1 MSSVTNLE
9 IMFNLSKYNFS
20 WDNDLIVIAGAT
32 AVGKSNIALQLAKEI
47 KGVIINADSVQ
58 VYKDL
63 NVLSARPDTKN
74 MDYIPHYLY
83 GYVNSSN
90 TFSVSNWLFD
100 LKEKLIE
107 IKKNK
112 KVPILVGGSGLY
124 INAAINGLVPIPAIS
139 ENIKQESLSKLDHI
153 GLDKFREML
162 FDIDPVFL
170 QKNNDKHRLLRAH
183 SVYLQTSKPLSFWHD
198 QPREGKVSKQIYSFL
213 ISSERKVIYKNC
225 DNRFNQMLNVGGLEE
240 VIKLRDK
247 HIDRSLPIMKSLGVK
262 WLLNYLDSQISF
274 DDAVR
279 LSMRDTRHYVKRQ
292 LTWFRHNYIP
302 NKIIEL

>member
-1 MSSVTNLE
+1 V
-9 IMFNLSKYNFS
+9 
-20 WDNDLIVIAGAT
+20 IV
-32 AVGKSNIALQLAKEI
+32 
-47 KGVIINADSVQ
+47 NADSVQ

-100 LKEKLIE
+100 LKEKLVE

-139 ENIKQESLSKLDHI
+139 ENIKQESLSKLDHVGI
-153 GLDKFREML
+153 DKFREML

-225 DNRFNQMLNVGGLEE
+225 DKRFNQMLNVGGLEE

>member
-9 IMFNLSKYNFS
+9 NMFDLSKYNFS
-20 WDNDLIVIAGAT
+20 WDHDLIIIAGAT
-32 AVGKSNIALQLAKEI
+32 AVGKSNIAVQLANEI

-63 NVLSARPDTKN
+63 NVLSARPNSKN
-74 MDYIPHYLY
+74 MDCVPHYLY

-90 TFSVSNWLFD
+90 AFSVSNWLFD
-100 LKEKLIE
+100 LKEKLVE

-124 INAAINGLVPIPAIS
+124 INAAINGLVSIPAIS
-139 ENIKQESLSKLDHI
+139 ENIKEESLSKLDHI
-153 GLDKFREML
+153 GIDKFREML
-162 FDIDPVFL
+162 FDIDPVFS

-213 ISSERKVIYKNC
+213 ISSERKVLYKNC
-225 DNRFNQMLNVGGLEE
+225 DIRFSQMLSAGGLQE
-240 VIKLRDK
+240 VIKLHYK
-247 HIDRSLPIMKSLGVK
+247 NIDRSLPIMKSLGVK

-274 DDAVR
+274 DEAVR

-302 NKIIEL
+302 NKIIEV

>member
-9 IMFNLSKYNFS
+9 NMFDLSKYNFS
-20 WDNDLIVIAGAT
+20 WDHDLIIIAGAT
-32 AVGKSNIALQLAKEI
+32 AVGKSNIAVQLANEI

-63 NVLSARPDTKN
+63 NVLSARPNSKN
-74 MDYIPHYLY
+74 MDCVPHYLY

-100 LKEKLIE
+100 LKEKLVE

-124 INAAINGLVPIPAIS
+124 INAAINGLVSIPAIS

-153 GLDKFREML
+153 GIDKFREML
-162 FDIDPVFL
+162 FDIDPVFS

-213 ISSERKVIYKNC
+213 ISSERKVLYQNC
-225 DNRFNQMLNVGGLEE
+225 DIRFSQMLSAGGLQE
-240 VIKLRDK
+240 VIKLHNK
-247 HIDRSLPIMKSLGVK
+247 NIDRSFPIMKSLGVK

-274 DDAVR
+274 DEAIR

>member
-9 IMFNLSKYNFS
+9 NMFDLSKYNFS
-20 WDNDLIVIAGAT
+20 WDHDLIIIAGAT
-32 AVGKSNIALQLAKEI
+32 AVGKSNIAVQLANEI

-63 NVLSARPDTKN
+63 NVLSARPNSKN
-74 MDYIPHYLY
+74 LDCVPHYLY
-83 GYVNSSN
+83 GYVNSLN

-100 LKEKLIE
+100 LKEKLVE

-124 INAAINGLVPIPAIS
+124 INAAINGLVTIPAIS

-153 GLDKFREML
+153 GIDKFREML
-162 FDIDPVFL
+162 FDIDPVFS

-213 ISSERKVIYKNC
+213 ISSERKVLYKNC
-225 DNRFNQMLNVGGLEE
+225 DIRFSQMLSAGGLQE
-240 VIKLRDK
+240 VIKLHYK
-247 HIDRSLPIMKSLGVK
+247 NIDRSLPIMKSLGVK

-274 DDAVR
+274 DEAVR

>member
-1 MSSVTNLE
+1 MSSITNLE

-32 AVGKSNIALQLAKEI
+32 AVGKSNIAVQLAKEI
-47 KGVIINADSVQ
+47 KGVIVNADSVQ

-63 NVLSARPDTKN
+63 SVLSARPDTKN

-100 LKEKLIE
+100 LHEKLVE

-112 KVPILVGGSGLY
+112 KIPILVGGSGLY

-153 GLDKFREML
+153 GIDKFREIL

-170 QKNNDKHRLLRAH
+170 QKNNDKQRLLRAH
-183 SVYLQTSKPLSFWHD
+183 SVYLQTSKPLSFWYD
-198 QPREGKVSKQIYSFL
+198 QPREGRVSKQIYSFL

-225 DNRFNQMLNVGGLEE
+225 DKRFNQMLNVGGLEE

-262 WLLNYLDSQISF
+262 WFLNYLDSEMSF
-274 DDAVR
+274 DEAVR

>member
-9 IMFNLSKYNFS
+9 NMFNLSKYNFS
-20 WDNDLIVIAGAT
+20 WDNDLIIIAGAT
-32 AVGKSNIALQLAKEI
+32 AVGKSNIAVQLAKEI
-47 KGVIINADSVQ
+47 KGVIVNADSVQ

-100 LKEKLIE
+100 LKEKLVE
-107 IKKNK
+107 IKNNK

-153 GLDKFREML
+153 GIDKFREML

-183 SVYLQTSKPLSFWHD
+183 SVYLQTSKPLSFWYD
-198 QPREGKVSKQIYSFL
+198 QPREGRVSKQIYSFL

>member
-1 MSSVTNLE
+1 MSSITNLE
-9 IMFNLSKYNFS
+9 IMFNLSKHNFS

-32 AVGKSNIALQLAKEI
+32 AVGKSNIAVQLAKEI
-47 KGVIINADSVQ
+47 KGVIVNADSVQ

-100 LKEKLIE
+100 LQEKLVE

-153 GLDKFREML
+153 GIDKFREIL

-170 QKNNDKHRLLRAH
+170 QKNNDKQRLLRAH
-183 SVYLQTSKPLSFWHD
+183 SVYLQTSKPLSFWYD
-198 QPREGKVSKQIYSFL
+198 QPREGRVSKQIYSFF

-225 DNRFNQMLNVGGLEE
+225 DKRFNQMLNVGGLEE

>member
-1 MSSVTNLE
+1 MSSITNLE

-20 WDNDLIVIAGAT
+20 WDHDLIVIAGAT

-47 KGVIINADSVQ
+47 KGVIVNADSVQ

-90 TFSVSNWLFD
+90 AFSVSNWLFD
-100 LKEKLIE
+100 LKKKLVE

-139 ENIKQESLSKLDHI
+139 ENIKQESLSKLDHVGI
-153 GLDKFREML
+153 DKFREML
-162 FDIDPVFL
+162 IDIDPVFL

-183 SVYLQTSKPLSFWHD
+183 SVYLQTSKPLSFWHN
-198 QPREGKVSKQIYSFL
+198 QPREGRVSKQIYSFL

-225 DNRFNQMLNVGGLEE
+225 DSRFNQMLNVGGLEE

-302 NKIIEL
+302 NKIIKV

>member
-9 IMFNLSKYNFS
+9 NMFNLSKYNFS
-20 WDNDLIVIAGAT
+20 WDNDLIIIAGAT
-32 AVGKSNIALQLAKEI
+32 AVGKSNIAVQLAKEI

-63 NVLSARPDTKN
+63 NVLSARPNSKN
-74 MDYIPHYLY
+74 MDCVPHYLY

-100 LKEKLIE
+100 LKEKLVE

-139 ENIKQESLSKLDHI
+139 ENIKVQSLSKLNHI
-153 GLDKFREML
+153 GIDRFREML
-162 FDIDPVFL
+162 CDIDPIFL
-170 QKNNDKHRLLRAH
+170 QKNNDKHRLLRAY
-183 SVYLQTSKPLSFWHD
+183 SVYLQTAKTLSFWYG
-198 QPREGKVSKQIYSFL
+198 QAREGKVRKQIYSFL
-213 ISSERKVIYKNC
+213 ISSEREVIYKNC
-225 DNRFNQMLNVGGLEE
+225 DKRFNQMLNIGGLEE

>member
-1 MSSVTNLE
+1 MSSITNLE

-32 AVGKSNIALQLAKEI
+32 AVGKSNIAVQLAKEI
-47 KGVIINADSVQ
+47 KGVIVNADSVQ

-63 NVLSARPDTKN
+63 SVLSARPDTKN

-100 LKEKLIE
+100 LHEKLVE

-124 INAAINGLVPIPAIS
+124 INAAINGLVPNTPIS

-153 GLDKFREML
+153 GIDKFREIL

-170 QKNNDKHRLLRAH
+170 QKNNDKQRLLRAH
-183 SVYLQTSKPLSFWHD
+183 SVYLQTSKPLSFWYD
-198 QPREGKVSKQIYSFL
+198 QPREGRVSKQIYSFL

-225 DNRFNQMLNVGGLEE
+225 DKRFNQMLNVGGLEE

-262 WLLNYLDSQISF
+262 WFLNYLDSQISF

>member
-1 MSSVTNLE
+1 MSSITNLE

-47 KGVIINADSVQ
+47 KGVIVNADSVQ

-63 NVLSARPDTKN
+63 NILSARPDTKN

-100 LKEKLIE
+100 LKEKLVE

-139 ENIKQESLSKLDHI
+139 ENIKQESLSKLNHI
-153 GLDKFREML
+153 GIDKFREML
-162 FDIDPVFL
+162 IDIDPVFL

-183 SVYLQTSKPLSFWHD
+183 SVYLQTSKPLSFWHN
-198 QPREGKVSKQIYSFL
+198 QPREGRVSKQIYSFL

-225 DNRFNQMLNVGGLEE
+225 DKRFNQMLNVGGLEE

>member
-1 MSSVTNLE
+1 MSSITNLE

-20 WDNDLIVIAGAT
+20 WNNDLIVIAGAT
-32 AVGKSNIALQLAKEI
+32 AVGKSNIAVQLAKEI
-47 KGVIINADSVQ
+47 KGVIVNADSVQ

-63 NVLSARPDTKN
+63 NVLSARPDAKN

-100 LKEKLIE
+100 LQEKLVE

-153 GLDKFREML
+153 GIDKFREIL

-170 QKNNDKHRLLRAH
+170 QKNNDKQRLLRAH

-225 DNRFNQMLNVGGLEE
+225 DKRFNQMLNVGGLEE

>member
-9 IMFNLSKYNFS
+9 NMFDLSKYNFS
-20 WDNDLIVIAGAT
+20 WDHDLIIIAGAT
-32 AVGKSNIALQLAKEI
+32 AVGKSNIAVQLAKEI

-63 NVLSARPDTKN
+63 NVLSARPNSKN
-74 MDYIPHYLY
+74 MDCVPHYLY

-100 LKEKLIE
+100 LKEKLVE

-153 GLDKFREML
+153 GIDKFREML
-162 FDIDPVFL
+162 FDIDPVFS

-225 DNRFNQMLNVGGLEE
+225 DIRFSQMLSAGGLQE
-240 VIKLRDK
+240 VEKLHYK
-247 HIDRSLPIMKSLGVK
+247 NIDRSLPIMKSLGVK

-274 DDAVR
+274 DEAVR

-302 NKIIEL
+302 NKIIEV

>member
-1 MSSVTNLE
+1 MSSITNLE

-32 AVGKSNIALQLAKEI
+32 AVGKSNIAVQLAKEI
-47 KGVIINADSVQ
+47 KGVIVNADSVQ

-100 LKEKLIE
+100 LKEKLVE

-153 GLDKFREML
+153 GIDKFREML
-162 FDIDPVFL
+162 FDIDPFFL

-183 SVYLQTSKPLSFWHD
+183 SVYLQTSKPLSFWYD
-198 QPREGKVSKQIYSFL
+198 QPREGRVSKQIYSFL

-225 DNRFNQMLNVGGLEE
+225 DKRFNQMLNVGGLEE

>member
-1 MSSVTNLE
+1 MLA
-9 IMFNLSKYNFS
+9 LRP
-20 WDNDLIVIAGAT
+20 L
-32 AVGKSNIALQLAKEI
+32 GKSNIAVQLANEI

-63 NVLSARPDTKN
+63 NVLSARPNSKN
-74 MDYIPHYLY
+74 MDCVPHYLY

-100 LKEKLIE
+100 LKEKLVE

-139 ENIKQESLSKLDHI
+139 ENIKEESLSKLDHI
-153 GLDKFREML
+153 GIDKFREML
-162 FDIDPVFL
+162 FDIDPVFS

-213 ISSERKVIYKNC
+213 ISSERKVLYQNC
-225 DNRFNQMLNVGGLEE
+225 DIRFSQMLSAGGLQE
-240 VIKLRDK
+240 VIKLHNQK
-247 HIDRSLPIMKSLGVK
+247 IDRSLPIMKSLGVK

-274 DDAVR
+274 DEAVR

-302 NKIIEL
+302 NKIIEV

>member
-1 MSSVTNLE
+1 MSSITNLE

-47 KGVIINADSVQ
+47 KGVIVNADSVQ

-100 LKEKLIE
+100 LKEKLVE

-153 GLDKFREML
+153 GIDKFREIL

-170 QKNNDKHRLLRAH
+170 QKNNDKQRLLRAH
-183 SVYLQTSKPLSFWHD
+183 SVYLQTSKPLSFWYD
-198 QPREGKVSKQIYSFL
+198 QPREGRVSKQIYSFL

-225 DNRFNQMLNVGGLEE
+225 DKRFNQMLNVGGLEE

>member
-1 MSSVTNLE
+1 MSSITNLE

-32 AVGKSNIALQLAKEI
+32 AVGKSNIAVQLAKEI
-47 KGVIINADSVQ
+47 KGVIVNADSVQ

-100 LKEKLIE
+100 LQEKLVE

-183 SVYLQTSKPLSFWHD
+183 SVYLQTSKPLSFWYD
-198 QPREGKVSKQIYSFL
+198 QPRVGKVSKQIYSFL

-225 DNRFNQMLNVGGLEE
+225 DKRFNQMLNDGGLEE

-247 HIDRSLPIMKSLGVK
+247 YIDRSLPIMKSLGVK

>member
-1 MSSVTNLE
+1 MSSITNLE
-9 IMFNLSKYNFS
+9 IMFNLSKHNFS

-32 AVGKSNIALQLAKEI
+32 AVGKSNIAVQLAKEI
-47 KGVIINADSVQ
+47 KGVIVNADSVQ

-100 LKEKLIE
+100 LQEKLVE

-153 GLDKFREML
+153 GIDKFREIL

-170 QKNNDKHRLLRAH
+170 QKNNDKQRLLRAY
-183 SVYLQTSKPLSFWHD
+183 SVYLQTSKPLSFWYD
-198 QPREGKVSKQIYSFL
+198 QPREGRVSKQIYSFL

-225 DNRFNQMLNVGGLEE
+225 DKRFNQMLNVGGLEE